1 MAKRWELAALLR
13 DGDLEEIFSGTPW
26 EEEAR
31 IVSNGLDAATMNRDS
46 SFLRAEVPE
55 EMVVYGLAVI
65 GSVVY
70 LEGRNVRW
78 RQTENS
84 KAVPLAW
91 VAAHYGGRQAEDLYE
106 KGSINLDKNLK

>member
-1 MAKRWELAALLR
+1 MAKRWELDALLR
-13 DGDLEEIFSGTPW
+13 EGDLEEIFHQTPW
-26 EEEAR
+26 ADEAK
-31 IVSNGLDAATMNRDS
+31 IVKSGLVAATRSRDRA
-46 SFLRAEVPE
+46 FLDAEVPE

-91 VAAHYGGRQAEDLYE
+91 VAAHYGGRRAEDLYE
-106 KGSINLDKNLK
+106 KGSINLDKDLK